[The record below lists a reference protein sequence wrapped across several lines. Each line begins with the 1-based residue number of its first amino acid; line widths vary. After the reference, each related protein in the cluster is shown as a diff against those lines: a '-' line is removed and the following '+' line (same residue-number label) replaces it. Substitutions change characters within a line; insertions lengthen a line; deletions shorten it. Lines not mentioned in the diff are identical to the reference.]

1 MTSRTEPAIGWADDS
16 AARPYTPPVSGRV
29 VLRRPQP
36 GDREEFLAAVRASRT
51 LHHSW
56 TSPPA
61 DDDAF
66 ASFLA
71 RARTKTG
78 TSLVCRREDDAIVG
92 VINVDN
98 IVQGLFRSATLGYY
112 AFVPFD
118 GRGYMAEGLGLAL
131 RRAFTDLGLHRL
143 EANIQPAND
152 RSIALVRSAGFRL
165 EGYSP
170 RFLKIA

>member
-56 TSPPA
+56 TRPPA

-71 RARTKTG
+71 GAAGTTTD

-92 VINVDN
+92 
-98 IVQGLFRSATLGYY
+98 
-112 AFVPFD
+112 
-118 GRGYMAEGLGLAL
+118 LAL
-131 RRAFTDLGLHRL
+131 RRAFTDLVLHRL
-143 EANIQPAND
+143 EAI
-152 RSIALVRSAGFRL
+152 
-165 EGYSP
+165 P
-170 RFLKIA
+170 RGS